1 MKVAVM
7 FEERE
12 KRKIRKKGG
21 YRRTN
26 SEMKERQSK
35 RKENE
40 LGNKEE
46 RK

>member
-1 MKVAVM
+1 MTVM
-7 FEERE
+7 LEVRE

-21 YRRTN
+21 QRGTSR
-26 SEMKERQSK
+26 EMKESQSK